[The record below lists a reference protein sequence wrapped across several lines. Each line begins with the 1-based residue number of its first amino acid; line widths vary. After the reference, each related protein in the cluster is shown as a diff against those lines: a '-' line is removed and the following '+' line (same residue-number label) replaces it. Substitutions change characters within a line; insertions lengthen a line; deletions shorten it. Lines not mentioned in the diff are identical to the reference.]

1 MPIKPFFLASAS
13 SLALLA
19 APAVARA
26 SCPQLSLDNQ
36 AYTNATA
43 ICFVTTSGVVD
54 LTNTNTGMIGGVG
67 DTASTDTTTI
77 DNAGSISS
85 SFSAIRLQGTLTLT
99 NRLGATI
106 FGSRG
111 AINVG
116 PSGLTTIVNDGRI
129 EGIYALDG
137 DHYLDL
143 TNTGV
148 MAGQSFGIDG
158 YTVKATNSGTISG
171 GYFALRAIGDLTLD
185 NSGDIVTDTD
195 PSTNST
201 AVRAWGG
208 TTVITNSGLI
218 WSDSGYGI
226 HAEVYVKNVS
236 VGSFSLT
243 NSGTIGGD
251 IGVYT
256 ASNSLSTVSATIVN
270 SGTISGSSAA
280 ISTDGD
286 LTLDNSGW
294 IKSIGN
300 SGDWDGVAAHGVTTK
315 ITNSGNIDNFGVYGT
330 GIVAD
335 STDANASLALTNSG
349 RITATF
355 GVSSQVTTTTI
366 DNSGGITGT
375 GGAGVYADSAAANA
389 SLALT
394 NGKSGTI
401 TGEYGVDSQLV
412 TTTITNSGTI
422 TGVYDA
428 GVYAENAAAAA
439 SLTVT
444 NNGTITGVSGVSSQV
459 AATTVANSGIMNGTG
474 DSGVFARSALADAS
488 LALTNSGTVT
498 GGYEGVNSQLAT
510 TTVANSGAMTG
521 TGDSG
526 VFALSALANASLA
539 VTNSGA
545 IAGGY
550 FGVNAQVA
558 TTTVDN
564 SGTITGTGAFGTGVY
579 AFSRSADSSL
589 LLTNIGSITSGFG
602 VNAQVATTTIDNAGT
617 IAGAAYFGVGIGA
630 YSSLSGASLVLTNS
644 GTITGNVGVSS
655 MVATTTIDNSGTI
668 AGDQYGIN
676 AGSLLTLTNTGLISG
691 GAAAVLLNK
700 DGNSIG
706 LDKGARFDG
715 AIDYAGTTGNTTR
728 FSRGSWILDVANYDA
743 ADNTIVTGGSA
754 YVVKG
759 HQIIVADGSAVQ
771 AGARSALDIT
781 RSLSGLASDAL
792 SLSPSSLPI
801 ASSSGASSSGGALA
815 YADDNAVDRRFTSAA
830 LTGSGQDNAFSGF
843 SNGAVGDAAGNI
855 VWSRVLAGRS
865 VASQDAA
872 SADSWM
878 NFVGVAFGG
887 DHRVSD
893 TLRLGGF
900 FGLADSRTETDS
912 NSSLKSKW
920 YYAGLYGSWSPGAA
934 FVEGNLTGGYA
945 ENRSERMVT
954 NGLATETASGDY
966 GSTFVSPELALGY
979 RVALQPGTSLTPQ
992 LRVRYLGVDAE
1003 GYGETGSSADM
1014 TVSSHYT
1021 GFLEER
1027 ALAKLQFDN
1036 ERWSLFTT
1044 LGVVALQR
1052 VQGSGTD
1059 VSLLGIAST
1068 VAEGDSN
1075 LFGISFGLG
1084 GNWKMSDTV
1093 SLYGAVNGTALN
1105 NNASI
1110 DTNVGVKM
1118 VF

>member
-1 MPIKPFFLASAS
+1 MKPFLLASAS
-13 SLALLA
+13 ILALLA

-26 SCPQLSLDNQ
+26 SCPQLSLSNQ
-36 AYTNATA
+36 TYTNATA
-43 ICFVTTSGVVD
+43 ICLVSTSGVVD
-54 LTNTNTGMIGGVG
+54 LTNTNTGMIGGVR

-77 DNAGSISS
+77 DNAGSINGS
-85 SFSAIRLQGTLTLT
+85 SAIRLQGTLTLT

-106 FGSRG
+106 FGSSG

-116 PSGLTTIVNDGRI
+116 SGGITTIVNDGRI
-129 EGIYALDG
+129 EGAYALDG

-143 TNTGV
+143 TNTGI
-148 MAGQSFGIDG
+148 MAGQAFGIDG

-208 TTVITNSGLI
+208 TTVITNSGRI
-218 WSDSGYGI
+218 WTDSGYGI
-226 HAEVYVKNVS
+226 HAEVYIKNTP

-243 NSGTIGGD
+243 NTGTIGGD

-256 ASNSLSTVSATIVN
+256 VFNGFTTVGATIVN
-270 SGTISGSSAA
+270 SGTISGASAA
-280 ISTDGD
+280 IWTGGD

-294 IKSIGN
+294 ISAIGN
-300 SGDWDGVAAHGVTTK
+300 SGNWNGVAAHGVTTK
-315 ITNSGNIDNFGVYGT
+315 ITNSGNIYNSGVYGT

-335 STDANASLALTNSG
+335 GTDANTSLALTNSG
-349 RITATF
+349 TITATF
-355 GVSSQVTTTTI
+355 GVSSQVVTTTI
-366 DNSGGITGT
+366 DNSGSITST
-375 GGAGVYADSAAANA
+375 GGAGVYADSPAANA

-401 TGEYGVDSQLV
+401 TGEYGVDSLV
-412 TTTITNSGTI
+412 DKTTIGNSGTI

-428 GVYAENAAAAA
+428 GVYAENAAADA

-444 NNGTITGVSGVSSQV
+444 NSGTITGAYGVHSRL
-459 AATTVANSGIMNGTG
+459 ATTTIDNSGTISGTFGQAYGVYAEDAAADASLVLTNSGSITGDIGVVSLATTTIANSGTIAGATYGIETYNL
-474 DSGVFARSALADAS
+474 VANAS
-488 LALTNSGTVT
+488 LALTNSGTIT
-498 GGYEGVNSQLAT
+498 GP
-510 TTVANSGAMTG
+510 
-521 TGDSG
+521 SG
-526 VFALSALANASLA
+526 VFSQVTTTIDNSGTIAGTGGFGVFAAYAPANASLA
-539 VTNSGA
+539 LT
-545 IAGGY
+545 
-550 FGVNAQVA
+550 
-558 TTTVDN
+558 N
-564 SGTITGTGAFGTGVY
+564 SGTITNDSGVY
-579 AFSRSADSSL
+579 SR
-589 LLTNIGSITSGFG
+589 F
-602 VNAQVATTTIDNAGT
+602 ATTTISNSGSITGT
-617 IAGAAYFGVGIGA
+617 NDDAISANSAAANG
-630 YSSLSGASLVLTNS
+630 SLALTNS
-644 GTITGNVGVSS
+644 GTITGLHGVYSLA
-655 MVATTTIDNSGTI
+655 ATTTIDNSGTI
-668 AGDQYGIN
+668 AGSDSGIYAN
-676 AGSLLTLTNTGLISG
+676 GMLALTNSGLISG
-691 GAAAVLLNK
+691 ANAAVLLNSN
-700 DGNSIG
+700 GNSIG

-715 AIDYAGTTGNTTR
+715 VIDYAGTTGNTTR
-728 FSRGSWILDVANYDA
+728 FGRGSWVLDVANYDA
-743 ADNTIVTGGSA
+743 ADNAIVTAGSA
-754 YVVKG
+754 YVVKEN
-759 HQIIVADGSAVQ
+759 QIIVADGSAVQ
-771 AGARSALDIT
+771 ASARSALDIT
-781 RSLSGLASDAL
+781 RSLSGIASDAL
-792 SLSPSSLPI
+792 SLSSSSLPV
-801 ASSSGASSSGGALA
+801 ASSSGGALA
-815 YADDNAVDRRFTSAA
+815 YADDNAVDRAFTSAA
-830 LTGSGQDNAFSGF
+830 LTGSGQENAFSGF

-872 SADSWM
+872 SAASWM
-878 NFVGVAFGG
+878 NFVGAAFGG
-887 DHRVSD
+887 DHRFSD

-900 FGLADSRTETDS
+900 FGLADSRTDG

-934 FVEGNLTGGYA
+934 FVEGNVTGGYA
-945 ENRSERMVT
+945 KNRSERMVT

-979 RVALQPGTSLTPQ
+979 RVALQPGVSLTPQ

-1027 ALAKLQFDN
+1027 ALAKLEFDN
-1036 ERWSLFTT
+1036 ERWSLSTT

-1084 GNWKMSDTV
+1084 GNWKMTDTV
-1093 SLYGAVNGTALN
+1093 SLYGAINGTALN